1 MHILL
6 HTEMEDLYMYM
17 LNKNLGIG
25 IKFDLDV

>member
-17 LNKNLGIG
+17 LNNNLGIG